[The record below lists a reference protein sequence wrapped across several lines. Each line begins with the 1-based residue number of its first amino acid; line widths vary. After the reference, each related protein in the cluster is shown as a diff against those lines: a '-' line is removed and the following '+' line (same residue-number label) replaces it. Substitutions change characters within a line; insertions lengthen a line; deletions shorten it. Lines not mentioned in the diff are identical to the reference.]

1 MSHILERI
9 EQQTTAPRIASVPQI
24 AVNRENAKR
33 STGPR
38 TVAGKHR
45 SATNALRHGLT
56 AARPVLPGEDPR
68 QYRAL
73 VNQIRRR
80 FSPRTAMEREL
91 CQRIAH
97 LCWKLRRA
105 RGAEAHLLRRKREC
119 MFDDSAERN
128 RNRDEMFRARVRRY
142 HPAGIIAE
150 GFYRGESK
158 SLERLQSYETR
169 IERSLHHAIRTLIA
183 LQKTSKNEPNLEE
196 AKSPPTSMVAESC
209 EVAQKM

>member
-1 MSHILERI
+1 MSHILERV
-9 EQQTTAPRIASVPQI
+9 EPKKTVPGTASAAQI
-24 AVNRENAKR
+24 AANRENAKR

-38 TVAGKHR
+38 TVAGKRR
-45 SATNALRHGLT
+45 SATNAMRHGLT
-56 AARPVLPGEDPR
+56 AARPVLPGENPR

-80 FSPRTAMEREL
+80 FSPQTAMEREL

-105 RGAEAHLLRRKREC
+105 PGAEAHLLRRNRES
-119 MFDDSAERN
+119 MFDECATRN
-128 RNRDEMFRARVRRY
+128 WHRPEEDRVRVRRY

-183 LQKTSKNEPNLEE
+183 LQKTSENEPNLHE
-196 AKSPPTSMVAESC
+196 AKLPSSSAAAGNC
-209 EVAQKM
+209 ELSRKK